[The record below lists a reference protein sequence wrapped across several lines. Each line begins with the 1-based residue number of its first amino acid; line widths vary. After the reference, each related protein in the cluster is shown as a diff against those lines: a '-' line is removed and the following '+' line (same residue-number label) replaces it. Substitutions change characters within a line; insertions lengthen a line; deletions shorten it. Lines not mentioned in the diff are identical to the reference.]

1 MARILLADYP
11 NPDGQARLNALRQL
25 GHEVTFFDTQ
35 APTLATT
42 IPKPARAAAR
52 ELLPFSRR
60 LSEFVNSRVASAR
73 LLAECENVRPDIL
86 LVVKGV
92 NLHASVLGR
101 IRRRVKPLLVNWFGD
116 SLLTPGIA
124 EFVERNSGAYD
135 FFFIIDDTRALERVR
150 VQAAH
155 VATLPFACDPE
166 FHRPPALRADERAQY
181 GSPVTFVGTVIPS
194 REKALETVREFGLKI
209 WGPPRN
215 PWGTWDPER
224 SPLGSHWQRRSAYG
238 HEAVKIY
245 AASDITLDIHF
256 SFGEPLP
263 IYNVT
268 ARVFEVPACG
278 GFLLTNACDQ
288 LDRFY
293 SIGTEMVSYRT
304 LDEFTRLTAHYLAHP
319 EERREIAAR
328 AHRRARD
335 EHTFKRRLEQM
346 FELLERK
353 G

>member
-11 NPDGQARLNALRQL
+11 NPDGQARFNALREL

-35 APTLATT
+35 APTLGTPIA
-42 IPKPARAAAR
+42 KPARTAAR
-52 ELLPFSRR
+52 GLLPFSQR

-86 LVVKGV
+86 LVIKGV
-92 NLHASVLGR
+92 NLRASVLGR
-101 IRRRVKPLLVNWFGD
+101 IKRRLKPLLVNWFGD

-124 EFVERNSGAYD
+124 AFIERNSEAYD
-135 FFFIIDDTRALERVR
+135 FFFIIDDKRALERVR

-166 FHRPPALRADERAQY
+166 FHRPPALRAEERAQY

-194 REKALETVREFGLKI
+194 RERALETVREFGLKI
-209 WGPPRN
+209 WGPARN

-224 SPLGSHWQRRSAYG
+224 SPLGPHWQRRSAYRE
-238 HEAVKIY
+238 EAVKIY
-245 AASDITLDIHF
+245 AASDITVDIHF
-256 SFGEPLP
+256 LFGEPLP
-263 IYNVT
+263 TCNVT

-278 GFLLTNACDQ
+278 GFLLTNSCDQ
-288 LDRFY
+288 LERLY
-293 SIGTEMVSYRT
+293 SIGTEMVSYRSPEE
-304 LDEFTRLTAHYLAHP
+304 LRRLTAYYLARS
-319 EERREIAAR
+319 EERREMAAR
-328 AHRRARD
+328 AQKRAHE
-335 EHTFKRRLEQM
+335 EHSFKRRLEEM

-353 G
+353 A